1 MRETVSSPEFETQT
15 LPSPTATSS
24 GTEPTSI
31 VARTSLVAGSILE
44 TDPRFALISALTTQ
58 SDPSPEAMPMGSAP
72 TSTVAS
78 ISAGCG
84 PVGPVEA
91 VEPAEAL
98 APLDPSPPPS
108 LEHPAS
114 STRTPASASV
124 VRRGAPLSIVMRYVL
139 RRSPGRGSVPPG
151 QETATPDASPAP
163 ILGPMTEAE
172 GARALF
178 KQVADRVDERL
189 FGVREP
195 LGLVMVGILT
205 GNHVLIDDVP
215 GVGKTTLVRILSTL
229 LGLRFQ
235 RVQFTPDLMPSDIT
249 GTSVL
254 NLKTNDFEFRPGP
267 LFTQVLLA
275 DEINR
280 ATPKTQAALLEAM
293 QERQVTV
300 DGQTHPLPDPF
311 FVLATQNPIELE
323 GTFPLPEAQLDR
335 FLLRVKLGYPDER
348 EELRILQ
355 TQPSERT
362 LPQEPLADRPPL
374 PELRDAI
381 ASIGLEQPVRAY
393 VVALARATRDHPELS
408 VGASPRA
415 VEQMGDAARAFAMLD
430 GRDYVLPDDVK
441 RLAEPVF
448 GHRLV
453 PTTDARIRDRDA
465 DEILREILRSVP
477 VPTELDT

>member
-1 MRETVSSPEFETQT
+1 MAEVET
-15 LPSPTATSS
+15 
-24 GTEPTSI
+24 
-31 VARTSLVAGSILE
+31 
-44 TDPRFALISALTTQ
+44 
-58 SDPSPEAMPMGSAP
+58 
-72 TSTVAS
+72 
-78 ISAGCG
+78 
-84 PVGPVEA
+84 
-91 VEPAEAL
+91 
-98 APLDPSPPPS
+98 
-108 LEHPAS
+108 
-114 STRTPASASV
+114 
-124 VRRGAPLSIVMRYVL
+124 
-139 RRSPGRGSVPPG
+139 
-151 QETATPDASPAP
+151 
-163 ILGPMTEAE
+163 
-172 GARALF
+172 ARALF
-178 KQVADRVDERL
+178 KDLADRVDERL
-189 FGVREP
+189 YGVREP
-195 LGLVMVGILT
+195 LRLVMVGILT

-254 NLKTNDFEFRPGP
+254 NLKTNEFEFRAGP

-300 DGQTHPLPDPF
+300 DGETHPLPDPF

-348 EELRILQ
+348 EEHRILQ
-355 TQPSERT
+355 TRPSERT
-362 LPQEPLADRPPL
+362 MPTEALPDRPQL
-374 PELRDAI
+374 EELRESI
-381 ASIGLEQPVRAY
+381 AAIGLEQPVRAY
-393 VVALARATRDHPELS
+393 TIGIARATRDHPELS

-415 VEQMGDAARAFAMLD
+415 VEQMGDAVRAYAMLD

-441 RLAEPVF
+441 ALAEPVF

-453 PTTDARIRDRDA
+453 ATTDARIRDRHV
-465 DEILREILRSVP
+465 DEILREVLRSVP
-477 VPTELDT
+477 VPTELEP